1 MARINHRMARNAIEH
16 RFLHSLSGGLIIT
29 AWTAFLFR
37 SFIVGVLLGLG
48 TSLLLLVLWMPKYGP
63 MRNYVERH
71 WDD

>member
-37 SFIVGVLLGLG
+37 SFI
-48 TSLLLLVLWMPKYGP
+48 
-63 MRNYVERH
+63 
-71 WDD
+71 